1 MDARQA
7 KHRIGL
13 FTKFTISLEPFR
25 NITTTSE
32 RVECE
37 KTIMLCAQEWKDAF
51 MLVNKYPEF
60 KEDIYVPYAKY
71 LAESDR

>member
-1 MDARQA
+1 MGARQA
-7 KHRIGL
+7 NTGL
-13 FTKFTISLEPFR
+13 YYFTKFTNSLELIR

-37 KTIMLCAQEWKDAF
+37 KTIMVCAQEWKDAF

>member
-1 MDARQA
+1 M
-7 KHRIGL
+7 
-13 FTKFTISLEPFR
+13 
-25 NITTTSE
+25 
-32 RVECE
+32 ECE
-37 KTIMLCAQEWKDAF
+37 KTIMVCAQEWKDAF